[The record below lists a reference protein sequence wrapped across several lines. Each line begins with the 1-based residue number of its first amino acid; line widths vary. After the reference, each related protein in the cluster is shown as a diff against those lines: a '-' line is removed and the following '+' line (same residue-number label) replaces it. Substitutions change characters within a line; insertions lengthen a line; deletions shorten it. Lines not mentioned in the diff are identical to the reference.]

1 MLLYGEVD
9 HDARVRREAAALIA
23 AGHEVC
29 IGTLASSPAES
40 VRFLDGARIV
50 PVSSGS
56 RGGTRPGAKSPFTS
70 KVRGPFGGRVTRAVA
85 GVRWLVG
92 YVATYRAW
100 RRHAIRRLPAADVW
114 HGHDLLGLLAA
125 RGLKGR
131 YGGRLVYDSHE
142 LFLETASASRM
153 PGLARKLIASME
165 GRAARAADAVIT
177 VNDAVAAELHRRYGV
192 NPVIVMNCPPLLPG
206 GKIRGAMR
214 TTLGLGERPVVL
226 HHGVLQVG
234 RGIEQ
239 LIAATELLP
248 PEVAVVLLGYGDR
261 YDLAAKAAESHLAGR
276 LYVHPAVPID
286 QIPNWVEDATL
297 GVMPFQPATLN
308 IRLSTPNKMFEFL
321 ERGIPMVACD
331 FPAIRQIVE
340 AADAGIICDTTSP
353 EAIARAIET
362 LLAEPPERR
371 AARSAT
377 ERRAAETTYNWGA
390 QAAVLTGLYS
400 GFDGRERGATAVASK

>member
-23 AGHEVC
+23 AGHEIC
-29 IGTLASSPAES
+29 IGTLASSPAET

-50 PVSSGS
+50 PVSTGS
-56 RGGTRPGAKSPFTS
+56 RGGTRPGAKSPFASTG
-70 KVRGPFGGRVTRAVA
+70 RGPFGGRVTRVFS
-85 GVRWLVG
+85 GIRWLVG
-92 YVATYRAW
+92 YVTTYRSW
-100 RRHAIRRLPAADVW
+100 RRHAIRALPPADVW

-153 PGLARKLIASME
+153 PGPVRKLIASME
-165 GRAARAADAVIT
+165 GRAARGADAVIT
-177 VNDAVAAELHRRYGV
+177 VNDAVAAELQRRYRV
-192 NPVIVMNCPPLLPG
+192 KAVVVMNCPPLLPG
-206 GKIRGAMR
+206 GRIQGAMR
-214 TTLGLGERPVVL
+214 ATLGLGERPVVL
-226 HHGVLQVG
+226 HHGVLQIG

-239 LIAATELLP
+239 LIDATDLLP

-261 YDLAAKAAESHLAGR
+261 YELAAKAAESRLAGR

-286 QIPNWVEDATL
+286 QIQSWVADATI
-297 GVMPFQPATLN
+297 GVMPFQPLTLN

-321 ERGIPMVACD
+321 ERGVPMVACD
-331 FPAIRQIVE
+331 FPAIRQIIE
-340 AADAGIICDTTSP
+340 ASDAGIICDTTSP
-353 EAIARAIET
+353 AAIARAIET

-390 QAAVLTGLYS
+390 QAAVLTGLYA
-400 GFDGRERGATAVASK
+400 GFDRRRNGANAVTPK